1 MSKFRKKKGGELP
14 AVNTASLPD
23 IVFMLLFFFMVVTVL
38 RETDLLVKNELPKAD
53 QIEKLQKDRAVYIY
67 AGNPSERYVSQYGS
81 DAKIQIGDKYTDIKN
96 LKPVLAEL
104 RAGLPPILQDKV
116 MVALKVDKETNTGV
130 VTDIKQTLRELNMLK
145 IIYITAPGNEVDSQ

>member
-1 MSKFRKKKGGELP
+1 MSKFKNKKGGELP

-38 RETDLLVKNELPKAD
+38 RQDNLLVKNELPKAD

-67 AGNPSERYVSQYGS
+67 AGKPSDRYVAQYGS
-81 DAKIQIGDKYTDIKN
+81 EGKIQIGDKYTDIKN

-104 RAGLPPILQDKV
+104 RGKLPAVLQDKV
-116 MVALKVDKETNTGV
+116 MVALKVDKETNTGI

-145 IIYITAPGNEVDSQ
+145 IIYITAPGNEIDN

>member
-1 MSKFRKKKGGELP
+1 MSKFKNKKGGEIP

-38 RETDLLVKNELPKAD
+38 RQNDLMVKNELPKAD

-67 AGNPSERYVSQYGS
+67 AGKPSDRYVSQYGS
-81 DAKIQIGDKYTDIKN
+81 EGKIQIGDKYTDIKN

-104 RAGLPPILQDKV
+104 RGKLAPILQDKV
-116 MVALKVDKETNTGV
+116 MVALKVDKETNTGI

-145 IIYITAPGNEVDSQ
+145 IIYITAPGSEIDN